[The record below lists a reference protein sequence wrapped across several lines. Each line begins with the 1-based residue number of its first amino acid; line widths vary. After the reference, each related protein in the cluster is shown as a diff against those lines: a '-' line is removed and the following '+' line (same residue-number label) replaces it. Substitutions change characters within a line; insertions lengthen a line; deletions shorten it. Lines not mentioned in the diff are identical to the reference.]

1 MADALLYVNAR
12 IKSLENGLL
21 SSLQISRLADAESVS
36 EACKILQECGFSNGL
51 QIDDYKSYENLIA
64 AREREAASFFKENVV
79 EKSGM
84 EAVLLKNDYH
94 NAKVLIKAKYLR
106 LSDVS
111 DMLLP
116 DGLFVAEKMKADI
129 FDDDYA
135 AYPKYLAEALDAVDV
150 AFANGNRSPRYIDV
164 TVDKAMFG
172 NMRDIIAKG
181 KDATLVAWL
190 ALTAD
195 TSNISSF
202 IRSRKLG
209 LDKDFFD
216 EGFVEGGKLDKDFF
230 DALYESSDDAFKE
243 KMRYT
248 DYGAATE
255 TALSDDNGL
264 VRFETAVD
272 NMVVKLFKD
281 NKYDMFSVAPIVGFY
296 FGKLTEIKVVKLCV
310 SAIKNNLDKNLL
322 RQRLRELYA

>member
-21 SSLQISRLADAESVS
+21 SSLQINRLADAESVS

-64 AREREAASFFKENVV
+64 AREREATSFFKENVV

-111 DMLLP
+111 DMILP
-116 DGLFVAEKMKADI
+116 DGLFDAEKMKTDI

-164 TVDKAMFG
+164 TVDKAMFKD
-172 NMRDIIAKG
+172 MRDRIAKG
-181 KDATLVAWL
+181 KDDTLIAWL

-216 EGFVEGGKLDKDFF
+216 EGFVEGGKLAKDFF

-243 KMRYT
+243 KMRYI

-296 FGKLTEIKVVKLCV
+296 FGQLTEIKVVKLCV